1 VETKKRALRREA
13 AQLQV
18 AEAKAAGTREKE
30 VMVLQ
35 ILQVNG
41 NIEALATQAAV

>member
-1 VETKKRALRREA
+1 VETKKCTLRREA

-18 AEAKAAGTREKE
+18 AEAKAVATREKE